1 MHFGSAVGCGCWWIN
16 LIDRKELNIEKEVQR
31 TAFYTDGTFHCSW
44 RCTSDDVIKQEF
56 ESQVLKETV
65 QLQLSRALLAYLST
79 AAVAFISCLGLHF
92 SGLSIRDV
100 TELKRS
106 HARLSAIFWQAVVI
120 TFCSVSGF
128 SGLGSLEV

>member
-1 MHFGSAVGCGCWWIN
+1 MPTTVVGPVFFLWTNAFWQCYGLWLGGIN

-56 ESQVLKETV
+56 ESQLLKETV

-79 AAVAFISCLGLHF
+79 ATVAFISCLGLHF

-100 TELKRS
+100 TERATLS
-106 HARLSAIFWQAVVI
+106 HFLAGCRNHVL
-120 TFCSVSGF
+120 
-128 SGLGSLEV
+128 